1 MTAPVRSNTAALV
14 ESYTPSTAYRYGRST
29 NLIGRVGV
37 LDMAAS
43 YTPGP
48 DDPGGLSPAERK
60 ILAGIEDEIHTTDPT
75 LARRLANADRR
86 HTKLRALARHGALL
100 VAALV
105 VLMASAVVLP
115 THLMGLLALLTILLL
130 VPWILLFPK
139 DHSGKE

>member
-1 MTAPVRSNTAALV
+1 
-14 ESYTPSTAYRYGRST
+14 
-29 NLIGRVGV
+29 
-37 LDMAAS
+37 
-43 YTPGP
+43 
-48 DDPGGLSPAERK
+48 
-60 ILAGIEDEIHTTDPT
+60 
-75 LARRLANADRR
+75 
-86 HTKLRALARHGALL
+86 